1 MESVAD
7 RQDTDDPIRQSV
19 YSGDQL
25 DAFRLRSSQMARQV
39 IIDIDI
45 GIDSHRGKVPIPH
58 EES

>member
-1 MESVAD
+1 MWLID
-7 RQDTDDPIRQSV
+7 KIRTIQSGNPFIV
-19 YSGDQL
+19 GIQL

-45 GIDSHRGKVPIPH
+45 GIDSHEGKVPIPH